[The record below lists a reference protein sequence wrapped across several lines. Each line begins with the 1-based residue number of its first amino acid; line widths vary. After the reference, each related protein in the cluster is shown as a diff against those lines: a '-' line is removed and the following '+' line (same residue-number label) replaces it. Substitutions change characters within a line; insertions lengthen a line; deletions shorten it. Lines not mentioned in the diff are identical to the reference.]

1 MRPLV
6 AGNAEGFWSLLGSD
20 DQATAERTFA
30 GEGLDVAWA
39 DVRARGDWINYAPVT
54 AVSRLIQQRPGDFLD
69 GKVFRVSYTSFEDS
83 HARSLALN
91 RITGFLND
99 VGLLAER
106 RARPRPDDL
115 NRGRLSCRLLESEL
129 AESGTDD

>member
-1 MRPLV
+1 MIG
-6 AGNAEGFWSLLGSD
+6 AD
-20 DQATAERTFA
+20 DQATAEQTFA

-39 DVRARGDWINYAPVT
+39 EVRARGDWISYAPVT
-54 AVSRLIQQRPGDFLD
+54 AVSLLIQKRPGDFLD
-69 GKVFRVSYTSFEDS
+69 GKVFRVSYASYEDG
-83 HARSLALN
+83 HARSLTLN

-129 AESGTDD
+129 VEVETDD